1 MVQFVTPPRGLALHV
16 AVWIV
21 CGCVCGCVRCV
32 THRVHWV
39 GLLCPFRPHHKVPIP
54 PRAHRRV
61 CGILLCPAGQGAP
74 SVRRLGTRR
83 TARTESWLLSS
94 LTLYGGCSLQLVRE
108 VGEPNTMRYRVY
120 MWYEGRKISPW
131 HDLPLT
137 MPEIKP
143 YYTFINEV
151 PKGYAPRSPGA
162 SAPGAWLTATCSGL
176 QRDCQVRGEQGG
188 CPEPHHS
195 RHEEGEAAVRALWP
209 ACGAHGVVVTLAL
222 RVQILPLAKPGKL
235 RGVSADV
242 GEPQREGRN
251 QWLDRYGTG
260 RCGVEWSGGARV

>member
-1 MVQFVTPPRGLALHV
+1 MYTGLDCDAPSDRITKCQFLLALT
-16 AVWIV
+16 AVFV
-21 CGCVCGCVRCV
+21 VYFFVLPDKERPLYDDLVRAAQPVRSLGCC
-32 THRVHWV
+32 H
-39 GLLCPFRPHHKVPIP
+39 P
-54 PRAHRRV
+54 
-61 CGILLCPAGQGAP
+61 
-74 SVRRLGTRR
+74 
-83 TARTESWLLSS
+83 

-162 SAPGAWLTATCSGL
+162 SAPGAWLTAMCSGL

-195 RHEEGEAAVRALWP
+195 RHEEGKAAVRALWP
-209 ACGAHGVVVTLAL
+209 ALWCPWRGCDAGV
-222 RVQILPLAKPGKL
+222 
-235 RGVSADV
+235 
-242 GEPQREGRN
+242 
-251 QWLDRYGTG
+251 
-260 RCGVEWSGGARV
+260 ARTDFTTRQAW